1 MKKTLIFIGVII
13 IIVVGYWFVSPFF
26 IDKKVSESLPTV
38 AVNNIDLVTDA
49 KNEDNPLQEKVKVNS
64 NLVNVK
70 TGSFTG
76 FDKIHTGS
84 GTASL
89 VSIGDKKYIR
99 FEDDFVVANGPDL
112 YVGLGKDGKYIKGS
126 EIGKLKGNIGS
137 QNYELPADTN
147 LEDIDEVWVWCKAF
161 AVPFSKA
168 VLN

>member
-1 MKKTLIFIGVII
+1 MKKTLIVILVIGILGA
-13 IIVVGYWFVSPFF
+13 GYWFISPFF
-26 IDKKVSESLPTV
+26 INKTVTENLPVAENQVST
-38 AVNNIDLVTDA
+38 NIKSGA
-49 KNEDNPLQEKVKVNS
+49 
-64 NLVNVK
+64 
-70 TGSFTG
+70 FTG
-76 FDKIHTGS
+76 FDKVHTGS

-99 FEDDFVVANGPDL
+99 FEDDFMVANGPDL

-137 QNYELPADTN
+137 QNYELPVDVN